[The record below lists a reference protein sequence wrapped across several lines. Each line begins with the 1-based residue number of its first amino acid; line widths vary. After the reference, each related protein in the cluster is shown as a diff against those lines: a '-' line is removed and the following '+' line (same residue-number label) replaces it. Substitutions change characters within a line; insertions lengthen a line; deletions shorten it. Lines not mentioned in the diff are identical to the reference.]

1 MDAKLLEKYIAGFAN
16 QDETQ
21 EVWEWIEQKD
31 ENMDEYMSQRK
42 LYILT
47 LWRTEAMKK
56 VRDESVKTKKIAIYP
71 VLKEI
76 MKIAAIFA
84 IAVAGVYYWM
94 NTKGTEQKSTMECL
108 YTPAGQRAELTLEDG
123 THVWLNANSK
133 ITYPSKF
140 KKGERNVSLQGE
152 AFFKVAHDAA
162 RPFIVN
168 AKGYRVQVL
177 GTEFDVLAYEG
188 ENCEI
193 DLLKGKVHVLT
204 PDNRVADLNP
214 GERVYTC
221 DGQVVKGEIV
231 HPEYF
236 RWRDGMICFD
246 NMTIGVMAE
255 KLGRYYGVKLRIA
268 NAKIASYRYTG
279 KFWSSDGIEHVLE
292 VLKRDH
298 KFSYT
303 KDNEKNLYIIY

>member
-1 MDAKLLEKYIAGFAN
+1 
-16 QDETQ
+16 
-21 EVWEWIEQKD
+21 
-31 ENMDEYMSQRK
+31 
-42 LYILT
+42 
-47 LWRTEAMKK
+47 
-56 VRDESVKTKKIAIYP
+56 
-71 VLKEI
+71 
-76 MKIAAIFA
+76 
-84 IAVAGVYYWM
+84 
-94 NTKGTEQKSTMECL
+94 
-108 YTPAGQRAELTLEDG
+108 
-123 THVWLNANSK
+123 VWLNANSK

-162 RPFIVN
+162 RPFTVN

-177 GTEFDVLAYEG
+177 GTEFDVLAYDG
-188 ENCEI
+188 ENCEVN
-193 DLLKGKVHVLT
+193 LLRGKVHVLT
-204 PDNRVADLNP
+204 PDNKVADLNP

-221 DGQVVKGEIV
+221 NGQVVKGEIV

-236 RWRDGMICFD
+236 RWRDGLICFD
-246 NMTIGVMAE
+246 NMTIGVMAD
-255 KLGRYYGVKLRIA
+255 KLGRYYGVKLKITNSR
-268 NAKIASYRYTG
+268 IASYRYTG

>member
-1 MDAKLLEKYIAGFAN
+1 
-16 QDETQ
+16 
-21 EVWEWIEQKD
+21 
-31 ENMDEYMSQRK
+31 
-42 LYILT
+42 
-47 LWRTEAMKK
+47 MKK

-94 NTKGTEQKSTMECL
+94 NTKETEKKSTMECL

>member
-1 MDAKLLEKYIAGFAN
+1 MDAKLLEKYITGFAN
-16 QDETQ
+16 QDETK

-47 LWRTEAMKK
+47 LWRADSMQEIRNEGA
-56 VRDESVKTKKIAIYP
+56 KTKKNTIYR
-71 VLKEI
+71 VFKEI
-76 MKIAAIFA
+76 IKIAAIFV

-94 NTKGTEQKSTMECL
+94 NTKKIEKKSTMECL
-108 YTPAGQRAELTLEDG
+108 YTPPGQRAELTLEDG

-140 KKGERNVSLQGE
+140 KKEERNVSLQGE
-152 AFFKVAHDAA
+152 AFFKVTHDAT

-193 DLLKGKVHVLT
+193 DLLQGKVHVMT
-204 PDNRVADLNP
+204 PDNRVADLNS

-221 DGQVVKGEIV
+221 DGQVVKGEIL

-236 RWRDGMICFD
+236 RWRDGLICFD
-246 NMTIGVMAE
+246 NTSN
-255 KLGRYYGVKLRIA
+255 K
-268 NAKIASYRYTG
+268 
-279 KFWSSDGIEHVLE
+279 
-292 VLKRDH
+292 
-298 KFSYT
+298 
-303 KDNEKNLYIIY
+303 